1 MRDHQDHGLRL
12 VSWLTRGSALTING
26 ILTSHM
32 RNSLSSIAKHFGVKE
47 SSFHDIIEV
56 LKLRSKEVLTKVHKY
71 GIELAMLVTILLMPS
86 HYGISRS
93 VASMRHPASP

>member
-1 MRDHQDHGLRL
+1 MRDHGLPL
-12 VSWLTRGSALTING
+12 ASWLTRGSARTTNG
-26 ILTSHM
+26 IRTSHM
-32 RNSLSSIAKHFGVKE
+32 RNSLSSISEHFGVKE
-47 SSFHDIIEV
+47 SSFRDIIEV
-56 LKLRSKEVLTKVHKY
+56 LKLRGKEVLTKVHKY